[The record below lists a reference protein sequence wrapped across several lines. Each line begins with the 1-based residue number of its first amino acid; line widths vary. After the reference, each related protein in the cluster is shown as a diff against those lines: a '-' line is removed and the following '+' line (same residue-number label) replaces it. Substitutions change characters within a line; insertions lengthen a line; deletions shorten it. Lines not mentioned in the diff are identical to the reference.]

1 MESERMENK
10 NSKIKLAVIF
20 LIMVLLIVVI
30 CVIVGMNY
38 TGNKMSGLYKEYQ
51 YPNEDFFGKELYSE
65 IDYKCTEEESRVGSL
80 IMNKA
85 VSVSDYSGKEEDA
98 ESTLGDVGEL
108 SRYYYYN
115 RQDAA
120 SQEVTLEF
128 ITCKITENTGH
139 VWVVTKQTYYDFD
152 GKMLGGSNNI
162 LTLWSIE
169 NKEGEWCVVQVKEA
183 P

>member
-1 MESERMENK
+1 MASERMENK

-20 LIMVLLIVVI
+20 LIMILLIVVM
-30 CVIVGMNY
+30 CIVAGMNY
-38 TGNKMSGLYKEYQ
+38 TSSKMSGLYKEYQ

-80 IMNKA
+80 IINKA

-98 ESTLGDVGEL
+98 
-108 SRYYYYN
+108 
-115 RQDAA
+115 A
-120 SQEVTLEF
+120 SQEVPLEF
-128 ITCKITENTGH
+128 ITCKITGNTGH
-139 VWVVTKQTYYDFD
+139 IWVVTKQTYYDSD
-152 GKMLGGSNNI
+152 GKMLGGSGSV